1 MTIIDTQK
9 MTPDMAE
16 AIQRALA
23 GEEIL
28 VAGGKL
34 YAKITQVLVAN
45 GGKLYA
51 KITQVVKMDENVL
64 QKKRQFGFR
73 KGALKYMSPD
83 FNEPLNDF
91 EDYMSSGSSEE

>member
-28 VAGGKL
+28 VA
-34 YAKITQVLVAN
+34 N

-51 KITQVVKMDENVL
+51 KITQVVKMDENVS

-91 EDYMSSGSSEE
+91 EDYMSSSSSEE

>member
-1 MTIIDTQK
+1 
-9 MTPDMAE
+9 MAE

-28 VAGGKL
+28 VA
-34 YAKITQVLVAN
+34 N

-51 KITQVVKMDENVL
+51 KITQVVKLDENVP

-83 FNEPLNDF
+83 FNELLDDF
-91 EDYMSSGSSEE
+91 EDYMPGGSSEE